1 VIAAGLEV
9 ATQHTLLREFSKR
22 RSRIAVP
29 LYQER
34 EARNRWAAELL
45 RGNAGRTALNL
56 GGGGARHL
64 GKHLGSRW
72 QVHELD
78 VGGDSDTTLDLDRVE
93 RLPFADRSFDVCCA
107 LDVLEHLEQFHLI
120 VDEMF
125 RVARSM
131 LLISLPNAAVE
142 LPVICRNLRY
152 YNDASQNGVYS
163 KFYGLPLTRPTDR
176 HRWWLTFDDI
186 VRFFLWTERVKS
198 CAVEF
203 YVPDDAFSIK
213 RKLLRL
219 VAGERLF
226 LNLCCSSVWVRVVKE
241 SG

>member
-1 VIAAGLEV
+1 MIAGLEL
-9 ATQHTLLREFSKR
+9 ATRQTLLSEFSKR
-22 RSRIAVP
+22 RSRTTVP
-29 LYQER
+29 PYQDR
-34 EARNRWAAELL
+34 EARNQWAAELL
-45 RGNAGRTALNL
+45 RGTAGQSALNL

-64 GKHLGSRW
+64 GKHLGLHW

-78 VGGDSDTTLDLDRVE
+78 LGGDCDTTLDLDQVR

-120 VDEMF
+120 MDEMF
-125 RVARSM
+125 RVARSA
-131 LLISLPNAAVE
+131 LLISLPNAAVD
-142 LPVICRNLRY
+142 LPAICRNLCY
-152 YNDASQNGVYS
+152 HNDAFQNGVYS

-186 VRFFLWTERVKS
+186 IRFFLWTERVKS
-198 CAVEF
+198 CAVQF
-203 YVPDDAFSIK
+203 YIPDDAFSIK
-213 RKLLRL
+213 RRLLRL

-241 SG
+241 PG